1 MCAAAK
7 ASILVVDD
15 EAAIRESL
23 RMVLEF
29 EGYRVEE
36 AGNGLEALQKVRERP
51 PHAILLDLR
60 MPEMDGAET
69 LRSLRERGYDMPVLV
84 VSGHA
89 DVATAVEMT
98 RRGAFDFF
106 EKPFQSD
113 RLLISVRNA
122 VEARRL
128 AEDKD
133 GAPGGSESSLV
144 DRHFGRR

>member
-36 AGNGLEALQKVRERP
+36 ARNGLEALQKVRERP

-69 LRSLRERGYDMPVLV
+69 FRSLRERGYDMPVLV

-89 DVATAVEMT
+89 DVEKCGVEH
-98 RRGAFDFF
+98 RIR
-106 EKPFQSD
+106 
-113 RLLISVRNA
+113 
-122 VEARRL
+122 
-128 AEDKD
+128 
-133 GAPGGSESSLV
+133 
-144 DRHFGRR
+144 